1 MGEKKTVE
9 ALARQFQDQIERIL
23 TEKVGGKEKRRT
35 NNGNNIATFT
45 IDFILLL
52 PPPLTP

>member
-23 TEKVGGKEKRRT
+23 TEKV
-35 NNGNNIATFT
+35 AVF
-45 IDFILLL
+45 DILAVYDILTVLISWL
-52 PPPLTP
+52 PLISWGISVIS

>member
-23 TEKVGGKEKRRT
+23 TEKVAVFH
-35 NNGNNIATFT
+35 IAAVFHTVAVY
-45 IDFILLL
+45 DILTVPIYRL
-52 PPPLTP
+52 

>member
-23 TEKVGGKEKRRT
+23 TEKVAVFDFVAVYNILTVRT
-35 NNGNNIATFT
+35 SWLPL
-45 IDFILLL
+45 ILWGISVIS
-52 PPPLTP
+52 